1 MHTRLANGKEAAM
14 DSFIEFAEVTGAIL
28 AALGL
33 ALVLEWYGLNGLLH
47 LIPATRRHT
56 PRNGRR

>member
-1 MHTRLANGKEAAM
+1 MHG
-14 DSFIEFAEVTGAIL
+14 FIEFAEVTGAIL

-47 LIPATRRHT
+47 LMPATRRYP
-56 PRNGRR
+56 PRDGRS